1 MRKIR
6 SEFVDLCQRV
16 VGDPGCKN
24 QYARA
29 YAEAGIAQCMTRDAI
44 EVQAL
49 YILNNL
55 SGWRGEEAKLVRAG
69 LKDLTVYIATERKS

>member
-24 QYARA
+24 PYARS
-29 YAEAGIAQCMTRDAI
+29 YAETGIALCVTREEI
-44 EVQAL
+44 EVQCL
-49 YILNNL
+49 YILNNI

-69 LKDLTVYIATERKS
+69 LKDLTVYIAKERKS